1 MKHFYQNVIE
11 CGVKCKWSHIFISV
25 FVGEK
30 HAMEVDTDLGEYQYL
45 QRKSWY
51 EGLEKF
57 EIVQFN
63 PGALLFSLTSPVPFL
78 LSFFLI
84 FRSFLAHVQFCYQF
98 KAQRGQ
104 RGSVSVRQVV
114 TQMMTN
120 WPPLRSPPNQVQT
133 WLLNGDQWQS
143 GKALSRR
150 AQSHKVRILSPYI
163 CLASRYE
170 LYRIFSVVFGDD
182 VNAAPYAF
190 SPRTQTEHI
199 CFWQENCHIDHI
211 EHNCSQFIWQKVQR

>member
-1 MKHFYQNVIE
+1 MWCQMQMISYFHICLCGGGKHV
-11 CGVKCKWSHIFISV
+11 
-25 FVGEK
+25 
-30 HAMEVDTDLGEYQYL
+30 MEVNADLGEYQNL
-45 QRKSWY
+45 QRKSWC

-63 PGALLFSLTSPVPFL
+63 PEALFFSLTSPVPSL

-84 FRSFLAHVQFCYQF
+84 FPPFLAHVQFCYQF

-120 WPPLRSPPNQVQT
+120 WPPLCSPPNQVQT

-150 AQSHKVRILSPYI
+150 AQSHKVRTLYI
-163 CLASRYE
+163 CLASKYE
-170 LYRIFSVVFGDD
+170 LYQIFSV
-182 VNAAPYAF
+182 AF
-190 SPRTQTEHI
+190 
-199 CFWQENCHIDHI
+199 
-211 EHNCSQFIWQKVQR
+211 

>member
-1 MKHFYQNVIE
+1 MWLNV
-11 CGVKCKWSHIFISV
+11 VSNANDLIFSYLSLWGESTRWKSTQTSV
-25 FVGEK
+25 NINTFK
-30 HAMEVDTDLGEYQYL
+30 
-45 QRKSWY
+45 RKSWY

-211 EHNCSQFIWQKVQR
+211 ERNCSQFIWQKVQR